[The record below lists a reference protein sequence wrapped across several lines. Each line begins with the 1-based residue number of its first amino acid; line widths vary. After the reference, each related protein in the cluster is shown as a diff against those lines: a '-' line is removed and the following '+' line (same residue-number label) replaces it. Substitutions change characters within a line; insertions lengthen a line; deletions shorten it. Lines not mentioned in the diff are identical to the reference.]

1 MALSLQEAF
10 SSLEDPR
17 IERHK
22 RHQLLDIIILTICAV
37 ISGAEGWEAIEAFGR
52 VIFTVIRR
60 VVNQHATRN
69 HSNRKTQSG
78 AS

>member
-22 RHQLLDIIILTICAV
+22 KHNLLDIIILTICSV
-37 ISGAEGWEAIEAFGR
+37 ISGAEGWEAN
-52 VIFTVIRR
+52 VIKL
-60 VVNQHATRN
+60 
-69 HSNRKTQSG
+69 RKILIKQKVMLINPP
-78 AS
+78 